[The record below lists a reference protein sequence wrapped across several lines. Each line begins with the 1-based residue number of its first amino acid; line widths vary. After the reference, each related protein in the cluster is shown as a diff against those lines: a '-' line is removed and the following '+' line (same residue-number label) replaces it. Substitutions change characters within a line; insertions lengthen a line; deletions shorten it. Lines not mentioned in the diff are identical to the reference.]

1 MGHLPDCPNHRPAA
15 SCRCALD
22 RAIRTIERRYDS
34 ADVDVLFLLDAG
46 VTLDQFEA
54 HIQPHVDAAL
64 RRNHQPAPVSP

>member
-15 SCRCALD
+15 ACRCGLT

-34 ADVDVLFLLDAG
+34 ADFDVLNLLDAG

-54 HIQPHVDAAL
+54 HIQPHVIAAI
-64 RRNHQPAPVSP
+64 RCTRQPTSISS